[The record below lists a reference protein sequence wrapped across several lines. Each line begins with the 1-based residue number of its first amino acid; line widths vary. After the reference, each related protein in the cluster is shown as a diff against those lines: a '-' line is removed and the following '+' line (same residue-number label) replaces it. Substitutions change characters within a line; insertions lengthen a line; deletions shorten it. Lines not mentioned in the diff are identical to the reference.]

1 MTLTAGPSGRRR
13 AWNRP
18 SSARVC
24 ARAYRHRSV
33 LPLCALLACS
43 AGTAHAANNAY
54 DCLIEPT
61 QTVELGA
68 PVSGLIDRV
77 LVKRGDRVMH
87 NQVLATLESH
97 AEQAAADLA
106 HYKSQLAG
114 PTQQAQS
121 KIEFS
126 QRKFTRRRDMA
137 AEKLMSK
144 QDSDDAEA
152 ELKQA
157 QAELVT
163 AKENREVA
171 HLEFVQQSSQLA
183 LRTIRSP
190 FDGVVVDQMMWPGE
204 IFEPG
209 ATKHAV
215 LKVAQLNPL
224 RVRVVM
230 PLRAFGEPAAG
241 MEASIAPEIPAG
253 SHYSAKVVSV
263 DRMVDAASGT
273 FVVFMD
279 LPNPK
284 LDIPSGVKCK
294 ATLAK

>member
-1 MTLTAGPSGRRR
+1 MTLFAGACGRPR
-13 AWNRP
+13 AWKRP
-18 SSARVC
+18 RPPFF
-24 ARAYRHRSV
+24 R
-33 LPLCALLACS
+33 LPSYAFGTTLALLAGS
-43 AGTAHAANNAY
+43 AAAADANTY

-61 QTVELGA
+61 QMVELGA

-77 LVKRGDRVMH
+77 LVKRGDRVAR
-87 NQVLATLESH
+87 NQVLASLESH

-114 PTQQAQS
+114 PAQLAQS
-121 KIEFS
+121 KIDFS
-126 QRKFTRRRDMA
+126 QRKYSRRRDMA

-144 QDSDDAEA
+144 QDSDDAES

-171 HLEFVQQSSQLA
+171 RLEYVQQSSQLN

-209 ATKHAV
+209 STKHAI

-230 PLRAFGEPAAG
+230 PMRAFGQPALG
-241 MEASIAPEIPAG
+241 MEASVAPEIQPGRTYA
-253 SHYSAKVVSV
+253 AKITSV
-263 DRMVDAASGT
+263 DRIIDAASGT

-284 LDIPSGVKCK
+284 LDVPSGVKCK
-294 ATLAK
+294 ATLPK

>member
-1 MTLTAGPSGRRR
+1 M
-13 AWNRP
+13 
-18 SSARVC
+18 
-24 ARAYRHRSV
+24 
-33 LPLCALLACS
+33 
-43 AGTAHAANNAY
+43 
-54 DCLIEPT
+54 
-61 QTVELGA
+61 VELGA

-77 LVKRGDRVMH
+77 LVKRGDRVTR
-87 NQVLATLESH
+87 NQVLASLESH

-114 PTQQAQS
+114 PTQLAQG

-126 QRKFTRRRDMA
+126 QRKFSRRRDMA

-144 QDSDDAEA
+144 QDSDDAES

-171 HLEFVQQSSQLA
+171 RLEYVQQSSQLA

-209 ATKHAV
+209 STKHAI

-230 PLRAFGEPAAG
+230 PMRAFGQPAAG
-241 MEASIAPEIPAG
+241 MEASIAPEIQPG
-253 SHYSAKVVSV
+253 RNYTAKITSV
-263 DRMVDAASGT
+263 DRIIDAASGT

-284 LDIPSGVKCK
+284 LDVPSGVKCK
-294 ATLAK
+294 ASLQK

>member
-1 MTLTAGPSGRRR
+1 MTLSAWPLRLRHAWIGLERRFFRSLLQALCFSIAAGSTPPS
-13 AWNRP
+13 
-18 SSARVC
+18 
-24 ARAYRHRSV
+24 Y
-33 LPLCALLACS
+33 
-43 AGTAHAANNAY
+43 AGADTY

-68 PVSGLIDRV
+68 PVSGLIERV
-77 LVKRGDRVMH
+77 LVKRGDRVARH
-87 NQVLATLESH
+87 QVLATLESH

-114 PTQQAQS
+114 PTLQAQS

-126 QRKFTRRRDMA
+126 RRKFTRRREMA
-137 AEKLMSK
+137 AEQLMSK

-152 ELKQA
+152 ELQQA

-171 HLEFVQQSSQLA
+171 RLEYVQQSSQLA

-204 IFEPG
+204 ILEPG

-253 SHYSAKVVSV
+253 SHYIAKVASV